1 MTNSEAP
8 KPPPTLFII
17 WMALF
22 SSIFI
27 YAAVTFL
34 VPVEQKELEI
44 PFLVVLSATGVFAI
58 IASQIFPK
66 LIKAKDESSIP
77 TMLIL
82 EWALIE
88 ACTLNGLV
96 LFFLSGDQMVFIP
109 FLVVSVLAM
118 GLAAPNERKL
128 ERLRAF
134 FPKDG
139 GETGA

>member
-1 MTNSEAP
+1 MTNSETP

-27 YAAVTFL
+27 YAGVTFM
-34 VPVEQKELEI
+34 VPVEQKELEL

-58 IASQIFPK
+58 VASQFFPK
-66 LIKAKDESSIP
+66 LLKPKDESAIP

-96 LFFLSGDQMVFIP
+96 LFFLSGDQMVFVP

-128 ERLRAF
+128 ERLRGL
-134 FPKDG
+134 FPKG
-139 GETGA
+139 GSDTVG